1 MWQKWLIEYIYLRLD
16 YLKKKSGLKTDFV
29 DILQLLE
36 PLKNN
41 MLQEKF
47 PYLLVERFGGAQYFS
62 LIFLVVPNLL

>member
-41 MLQEKF
+41 MRQKNF
-47 PYLLVERFGGAQYFS
+47 PIY
-62 LIFLVVPNLL
+62 VVYMY